1 MGHAQIKSGQGRL
14 LGTLSVSSGKN
25 RLIPRA
31 GRQGVLLLLWLSGQR
46 EMPLGFIKETE
57 NVGFMEAVE
66 ILAAEA
72 GMSVPKPDPKMVEK
86 ADRRKELG
94 RCHG

>member
-31 GRQGVLLLLWLSGQR
+31 GRQGFYYCFGCQAKGDAI
-46 EMPLGFIKETE
+46 GFIKETE

-72 GMSVPKPDPKMVEK
+72 GMSVPKPDPKWWK
-86 ADRRKELG
+86 RRIGAKSWPM
-94 RCHG
+94 